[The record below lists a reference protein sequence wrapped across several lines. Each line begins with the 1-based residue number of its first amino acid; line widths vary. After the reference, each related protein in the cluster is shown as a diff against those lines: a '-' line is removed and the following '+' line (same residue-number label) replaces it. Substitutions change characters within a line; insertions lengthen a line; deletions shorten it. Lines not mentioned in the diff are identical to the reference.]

1 MPWQLVP
8 GAKSTIPFSFPAAG
22 KHRRLVFIFN
32 QGFLMLQRFSS
43 MALAIVLACVTVNFA
58 SAHFVWLGSEKSG
71 DDTIGLLFFSEGPN
85 DHDYHLPGPI
95 GEAKLFARTVDG
107 KRHELKTEKR
117 EGDGYVGLT
126 MKLPEGQETQAI
138 ETVCEY
144 GVYAGSLLC
153 YYSQTVLPGADGKL
167 PTYERSKE
175 LTLDIIPEQKP
186 GGIAATVLW
195 EGKPLAEVPVTLI
208 DSTGEMSEEVTDDA
222 GKVFFVVGNSGT
234 IGLMTNHTQKDQSG
248 ETNGKKY
255 TGKANYATLTLN
267 YTASGEA
274 KPAEKAASETEAKE
288 TSTNKR
294 PQRPESEADSASFGP
309 ELPEAISSFGGAVEE
324 GWLYVYGGHTGKAHA
339 HSRDNLSKTF
349 ARLNVADKT
358 KANNE
363 WELLTMETPL
373 QGMALVSC
381 EGKLY
386 RIGGLNARNAR
397 KEDADLHSVAEFARF
412 DPTTKSWTPLPALPG
427 ARSSHDAAVLDGKIY
442 TIGGWNLSGDSGS
455 GEWQTDA
462 LVYDTA
468 QGDSVTGKGGS
479 WEKLPEPPFQRRA
492 LAVAAWNNRIW
503 VLGGMDEYADIKR
516 DVYSYDPQTNTW
528 AKAAELPGDDMQGF
542 GVSAW
547 GLDSGLYA
555 SGTDGVLYRLTNV
568 DGSWEQAAEL
578 ATPRF
583 FHRILP
589 GGENSLLVVAGA
601 SMSDGHMKEI
611 ERIEIR

>member
-1 MPWQLVP
+1 M
-8 GAKSTIPFSFPAAG
+8 S
-22 KHRRLVFIFN
+22 
-32 QGFLMLQRFSS
+32 QRFSWL
-43 MALAIVLACVTVNFA
+43 ALALLVACLSVSSA

-71 DDTIGLLFFSEGPN
+71 EETLGLLFFSEGPN
-85 DHDYHLPGPI
+85 DQDYHLPGPI
-95 GEAKLFARTVDG
+95 AEAKIFARTADG
-107 KRHELKTEKR
+107 KRTELKTEKR

-186 GGIAATVLW
+186 GGIGATVLW

-208 DSTGEMSEEVTDDA
+208 DTTGEMSEEVTDAD
-222 GKVFFVVGNSGT
+222 GKVFFIAANSGT
-234 IGLMTNHTQKDQSG
+234 IGLMANHTQEDQSG

-255 TGKANYATLTLN
+255 TGKSNYATLTLN
-267 YTASGEA
+267 FTASGEA
-274 KPAEKAASETEAKE
+274 PPAEKAAAETEAKE
-288 TSTNKR
+288 SSTEKR
-294 PQRPESEADSASFGP
+294 PQRPESETDSASFGP
-309 ELPEAISSFGGAVEE
+309 ELPEAISSFGVAVED
-324 GWLYVYGGHTGKAHA
+324 GWLYVYGGHTGRAHQ
-339 HSRDNLSKTF
+339 HSRDNLSQTF
-349 ARLNVADKT
+349 ARLNVADKAT
-358 KANNE
+358 ADKNE
-363 WELLTMETPL
+363 WETLTMETPL

-412 DPTTKSWTPLPALPG
+412 DPVTKSWTALPALPG

-442 TIGGWNLSGDSGS
+442 TIGGWNLTGKSGT

-462 LVYDTA
+462 LVYDTTA
-468 QGDSVTGKGGS
+468 GDNAK

-516 DVYSYDPQTNTW
+516 EVYSYDPQTNTW

-542 GVSAW
+542 GISAW
-547 GLDSGLYA
+547 GLDSGLFA

-568 DGSWEQAAEL
+568 DGQWEQAAEL
-578 ATPRF
+578 STPRF

-601 SMSDGHMKEI
+601 SLNDGHMNGI
-611 ERIEIR
+611 ERIELH